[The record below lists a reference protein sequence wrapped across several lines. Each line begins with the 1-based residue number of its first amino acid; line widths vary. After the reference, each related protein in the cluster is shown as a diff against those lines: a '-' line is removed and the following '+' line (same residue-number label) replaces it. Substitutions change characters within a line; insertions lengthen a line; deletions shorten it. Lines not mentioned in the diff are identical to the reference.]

1 MTKVAAR
8 LDDVK
13 VPSQLPVT
21 ISTTLRI
28 TLTVCLYVVLLFFVI
43 DLTYVTK

>member
-8 LDDVK
+8 LDDLK

-21 ISTTLRI
+21 ISTTLHI
-28 TLTVCLYVVLLFFVI
+28 NLTVSLYVVLFFVVDVCNKI
-43 DLTYVTK
+43 N